1 MESTVLPI
9 PQKPLHSSL
18 LYTPTSL
25 DELVSLCFLAHLG
38 ILNDS
43 NKLSII
49 NKFINHLI
57 KLHCHENLQFLIDIY
72 VYDYYFE
79 KYDTRLKSKRTQN
92 QPQNQIQ
99 NQSQNQIQNQPQN
112 QIHNPIDI
120 SKPDGS
126 SNPDTLSNTNSL
138 SGLSNSLG
146 MNPMHNSFANGSD
159 LSFLLLNN
167 YNHKLD
173 RDIQS
178 GSTDY
183 TKGLSKIPASAN
195 EFDTITSCMNDKFKT
210 NDIRR
215 SSMNDCETI
224 RTSAK
229 GSGVGV
235 NGVDNDRVSNNT
247 NNNEIDINLFEANH
261 KKSNPN
267 SLDYVIGG
275 DRIDDDIEKFQ
286 LKLDCGKDCTN
297 NKSNCPCLTDSN
309 QCLSEFICNSIHDCV
324 VNKSINQYKSKVAA
338 HLQEQDFQFENSFY
352 HDDELHDLDLDLID
366 SQTLINQWNLIIN
379 NYIIHDSPN
388 QINISQPHY
397 KSILKEHQINRIH
410 NPQVLLVVKQEIM
423 NLLRE
428 NAYYSFKEKN
438 FSPINSINSP
448 INSINS
454 TINRNSPINSG
465 LNSRTSPI
473 SLNDLK
479 LKKIDSIFN
488 RSSNSDFKKNS
499 IPKSI
504 SSQNSSVNT
513 KFTTPRASSTQISP
527 ITSPKYNDV
536 KFSSTQVSPT
546 ISSIDLDMK
555 SNLSS
560 FKQKLHKKF
569 SNSPIP
575 QSPSSSANTSSS
587 YLSNIFGHLKLLG
600 SSSTSPTLEE
610 MCEAKD
616 DKPNQLKFWKRN

>member
-79 KYDTRLKSKRTQN
+79 KYDTRLKSKRTEN
-92 QPQNQIQ
+92 QPQNQ
-99 NQSQNQIQNQPQN
+99 PQ
-112 QIHNPIDI
+112 NPIDI
-120 SKPDGS
+120 SKPEGL
-126 SNPDTLSNTNSL
+126 SNPDTLSNT
-138 SGLSNSLG
+138 SGLSNTNGLSGSSNPLG
-146 MNPMHNSFANGSD
+146 MNPMDRSFANGSD

-173 RDIQS
+173 RELKS
-178 GSTDY
+178 GSTGSI
-183 TKGLSKIPASAN
+183 KGSVGGGKTTSKIPSSGN
-195 EFDTITSCMNDKFKT
+195 EFDTIAICINNKIKSNDT
-210 NDIRR
+210 RR
-215 SSMNDCETI
+215 SSVNDCETI

-229 GSGVGV
+229 DSGVRI
-235 NGVDNDRVSNNT
+235 NEVDNGRVSNNH
-247 NNNEIDINLFEANH
+247 NNNEIDENLFEANH
-261 KKSNPN
+261 NKGNPN
-267 SLDYVIGG
+267 LLDYVIGG

-286 LKLDCGKDCTN
+286 LKFDCGKDCTTY
-297 NKSNCPCLTDSN
+297 KSNCPCLTDSN
-309 QCLSEFICNSIHDCV
+309 QCLSEFTCNSIHDCV
-324 VNKSINQYKSKVAA
+324 VNKSIDQYKSKVAA

-379 NYIIHDSPN
+379 NYIINDSPN

-397 KSILKEHQINRIH
+397 KSILKEHRLDRIH

-438 FSPINSINSP
+438 FSPIHSINSP

-479 LKKIDSIFN
+479 LKKIDNIFN
-488 RSSNSDFKKNS
+488 RSSNSDFKKDS
-499 IPKSI
+499 IPKSL

-513 KFTTPRASSTQISP
+513 KLTTPKASSTQISP
-527 ITSPKYNDV
+527 ITSPKYTDV

-546 ISSIDLDMK
+546 ISSIDLDLK

-569 SNSPIP
+569 TNSPIP
-575 QSPSSSANTSSS
+575 QSPSSSAITSSS
-587 YLSNIFGHLKLLG
+587 YLSNFFGHLKLLG